1 MDLPQPCLTEVYR
14 DAKENVRRALPLQ
27 FAPHLQFGTD
37 TAR

>member
-1 MDLPQPCLTEVYR
+1 MELPQPCLTEVYR

-27 FAPHLQFGTD
+27 FGSD